1 MPTNCSIAVP
11 DYRAWKLIQSGIKN
25 WNSPPMKWLREH
37 GVLIAASKSGIR
49 VRHKIQNRFVRSS
62 LRFGED
68 RGRQKKSARQ
78 EKHRNWEEDVSDHA
92 SHVS

>member
-25 WNSPPMKWLREH
+25 WNSSPMKWLREH

-68 RGRQKKSARQ
+68 RVEDKKISQAR
-78 EKHRNWEEDVSDHA
+78 KA
-92 SHVS
+92 P